1 MDDQG
6 CMNIIKSS
14 EQISELFSQGKRVS
28 AKEIRIIYKKHDEQ
42 RGPCG
47 RVAFI
52 AGKKLGNAVVR
63 NRSKRVMREVAR
75 ENGLPAAGYDVLL
88 MATPATRQ
96 ADHEVLNASLA
107 KALRRAGIV

>member
-1 MDDQG
+1 
-6 CMNIIKSS
+6 MNIIKSS

-28 AKEIRIIYKKHDEQ
+28 SKEIRIIYKKQDEQ
-42 RGPCG
+42 RGPSG

-75 ENGLPAAGYDVLL
+75 ENGLPLAGYDVLL
-88 MATPATRQ
+88 IATPATRQ
-96 ADHEVLNASLA
+96 AEHQMLCESLG
-107 KALRRAGIV
+107 KALRRAGLA

>member
-1 MDDQG
+1 
-6 CMNIIKSS
+6 MNIIKSS

-42 RGPCG
+42 RDHDLHG

-75 ENGLPAAGYDVLL
+75 ENGLPVEGYDILL
-88 MATPATRQ
+88 MATPATRG
-96 ADHEVLNASLA
+96 ADHDVLSSSLA
-107 KALRRAGIV
+107 KALRRADIR